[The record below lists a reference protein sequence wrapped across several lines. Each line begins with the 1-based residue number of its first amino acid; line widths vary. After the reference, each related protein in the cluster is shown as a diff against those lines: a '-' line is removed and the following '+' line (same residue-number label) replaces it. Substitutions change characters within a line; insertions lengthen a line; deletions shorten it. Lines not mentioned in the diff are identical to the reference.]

1 MSFRVCSWQKN
12 EVKWMKLLEADKIGS
27 ATSPLNLTKTVS
39 VIDENDAPKAGDVV
53 VVRALSE
60 SVTYGNLELP
70 NGRLAKINRN
80 DVLIGV
86 LGRRRALKGFVG
98 DVPESVKT
106 GDKLHLLNMGGVIGV
121 CLGHHSSLSDA
132 IEVEVLGIAVY
143 CDAETC
149 FGDAETGRHGDA
161 GISVQSSE
169 FSDLISTDN
178 ENISPSAR
186 HRVSASQIMNI
197 ADNALKP
204 TDFLKK
210 SAPIVVVAGT
220 CMNSGKTVAAAEI
233 IKQAAHAGLK
243 VAGAKM
249 SGIAC
254 LRDTLNMEDHGAFR
268 TASFLDCGLPSTVD
282 CGDLAPVAKAILN
295 HLNEFQPD
303 LIVVELGDGIVGGY
317 AVDSVLQDFEIKS
330 AISSF
335 VFCASDYVGVIGGM
349 TVLKDLGIEI
359 DVIAGSVTDSP
370 MGEDFVQN
378 EFGINA
384 GNARRDG
391 ARFFSLIADKTAGVE
406 NKISP
411 AFYPGNH
418 LQQLTI

>member
-1 MSFRVCSWQKN
+1 MQI
-12 EVKWMKLLEADKIGS
+12 LEADKIGS
-27 ATSPLNLTKTVS
+27 ATSPLNLTKTVA
-39 VIDENDAPKAGDVV
+39 VTNENAQPKRGDVV

-98 DVPESVKT
+98 DVPETVKA

-132 IEVEVLGIAVY
+132 IEVEVLGIAV
-143 CDAETC
+143 D
-149 FGDAETGRHGDA
+149 
-161 GISVQSSE
+161 E
-169 FSDLISTDN
+169 FEL
-178 ENISPSAR
+178 PL
-186 HRVSASQIMNI
+186 NI

-204 TDFLKK
+204 SETLNP

-220 CMNSGKTVAAAEI
+220 CMNSGKTVAATEI
-233 IKQAAHAGLK
+233 IKQAHHAGLK

-249 SGIAC
+249 SGVAA
-254 LRDTLNMEDHGAFR
+254 LRDTLNMEDHGAFV

-282 CGDLAPVAKAILN
+282 HENLPSVAKAILN
-295 HLNEFQPD
+295 HLNSFNPE

-317 AVDSVLQDFEIKS
+317 AVDSVLRDFEIRN

-335 VFCASDYVGVIGGM
+335 VFCAGDYVGVVGGM
-349 TVLKDLGIEI
+349 TVLKSLGIEI
-359 DVIAGSVTDSP
+359 DVVAGSVTDSQ
-370 MGEDFVQN
+370 MGEDFVEQSY
-378 EFGINA
+378 GIKA
-384 GNARRDG
+384 GNARRNG
-391 ARFFSLIADKTAGVE
+391 QRLFELVNFAVQNEFSFA
-406 NKISP
+406 
-411 AFYPGNH
+411 
-418 LQQLTI
+418 